1 MENLA
6 EYFSKNQ
13 HVFGLLLVA
22 VGGFLLLAVVLDWDW
37 ILEGGNGPFNIA
49 SISKYFG
56 RNVARILMGILSCVI
71 IASGL
76 AYFFLFRST

>member
-1 MENLA
+1 MENIA
-6 EYFSKNQ
+6 KYFSENQ
-13 HVFGLLLVA
+13 HVFGIFLSA
-22 VGGFLLLAVVLDWDW
+22 VGGFLLLAVIMDWDW

-56 RNVARILMGILSCVI
+56 RNAARVLMGILSCVI

-76 AYFFLFRST
+76 AYFFLFRK